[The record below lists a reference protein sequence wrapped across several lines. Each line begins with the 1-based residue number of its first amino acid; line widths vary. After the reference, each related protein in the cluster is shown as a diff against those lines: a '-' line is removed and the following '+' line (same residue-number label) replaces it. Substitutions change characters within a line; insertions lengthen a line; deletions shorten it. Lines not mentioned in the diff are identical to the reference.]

1 MYESVASWYIDK
13 SAPTPNFRRSSEAP
27 LLSPKVIKFPL
38 VSKVPPSCGD
48 VSPTRSVLTV
58 LPDAAV
64 ILPCASTVIEG
75 IDVDDQ

>member
-1 MYESVASWYIDK
+1 MRISLLLLAK
-13 SAPTPNFRRSSEAP
+13 S
-27 LLSPKVIKFPL
+27 
-38 VSKVPPSCGD
+38 PPSCGD

-75 IDVDDQ
+75 IDVDDP

>member
-1 MYESVASWYIDK
+1 MDK
-13 SAPTPNFRRSSEAP
+13 SEPAPNTKRSSVVPA
-27 LLSPKVIKFPL
+27 LSPNTIFL
-38 VSKVPPSCGD
+38 VFTSKLPPSCGD

-75 IDVDDQ
+75 IDVDDP

>member
-1 MYESVASWYIDK
+1 MFCRYEFVPSCTKCK
-13 SAPTPNFRRSSEAP
+13 SEE
-27 LLSPKVIKFPL
+27 SPKLILWLSSTEILWLL
-38 VSKVPPSCGD
+38 VSKSPPSCGD

-75 IDVDDQ
+75 IDVDDP